1 MTLNLYAFYLGG
13 SAPGANLELH
23 DIQFAIGT
31 NPEETYPTLA
41 RHWFGARDSLHIDAY
56 GLIEWAD
63 GYRGSL
69 STDRPETDLRLY
81 FVNMGGYR
89 PGILAE
95 EHEFGFF
102 VAATSAEAKNKARQ
116 SLLNRHEHQHVDAV
130 REVDQCLL
138 LEKLDGYYIHLTP
151 SPEGV
156 PPYALWQGVEWI

>member
-1 MTLNLYAFYLGG
+1 MTLKLYVFYLGG

-23 DIQFAIGT
+23 DVQFALGT
-31 NPEETYPTLA
+31 KPEDTYPTLA
-41 RHWFGARDSLHIDAY
+41 RHWFGARETLHIDAY

-63 GYRGSL
+63 GHTVTLCREAPQ
-69 STDRPETDLRLY
+69 TDQRLY

-102 VAATSAEAKNKARQ
+102 VAASAAEAKNKARKH
-116 SLLNRHEHQHVDAV
+116 LLTQHENQHPDAV

-138 LEKLDGYYIHLTP
+138 LEELDGYYIHLTP
-151 SPEGV
+151 NPEGV
-156 PPYALWQGVEWI
+156 PPHALWQGAEWI